1 MEGGGGPYKHKDG
14 SPIIIRSGYEKN
26 IHPPPPAKFSTLA
39 YLCLCLNAAALKYC
53 ELTDGPTLLRL
64 TEEDSLI
71 EDLTAVLLSLAS
83 ILLFVTGRME
93 RKSLRRWIYVMGSIV
108 ALFVAGEEISWGQR
122 IFGYPTPDWIAEK
135 NDQNE
140 FNLHNLYFLNDSLQ
154 DGFRYG
160 LQLLC
165 MMACMAFLTGRERI
179 RGVPVPSILLTLGLL
194 AILSYDYAFYRPD
207 FPVFTLR
214 TLSRTPNTLICL
226 IIIFALFCRQY
237 ELLIFSAAAI
247 LLSLTLAVVN
257 HLEISPIVVYLARG
271 EVVEYL
277 TTLGI
282 FCYSLELFLNQ
293 KPFLQAYH
301 LVRRSTPDQGRASI
315 GLFFRRLVHPVGRR
329 SSCVPDPH
337 PPGNSSRPF
346 WLAIPALS
354 ISISIGLMSS
364 AYVTFWSRG
373 TYATELAQEIAS
385 REPIIRS
392 HFNVYLSQNRI
403 IYNRGHCSQH
413 DISRSFFLYVIPTNL
428 HESPIARRFTFSEY
442 GTTLYRHGRMISC
455 FLVYPLPMWG
465 IVSIWTGQESL
476 WEAVTPVDQHADGG
490 RGPADR
496 FERDA
501 DRSIT
506 RAHRRMYDAVVS
518 REPRVRSVFNVYLY
532 DRTLIFVKEPC
543 LRSDVE
549 AAFFLHVEPVDN
561 ASLPLYRRARRF
573 DFDNLDFRFSKFG
586 TVFDDKCIAF
596 VPVPAYDISRIVS
609 GQYTSEKRLW
619 QVEIPFH
626 NK

>member
-1 MEGGGGPYKHKDG
+1 MKKYF
-14 SPIIIRSGYEKN
+14 
-26 IHPPPPAKFSTLA
+26 PPPWQFSALA
-39 YLCLCLNAAALKYC
+39 YLCVCLNAGVLKYY
-53 ELTDGPTLLRL
+53 ELTDEPTFTRL
-64 TEEDSLI
+64 VAEDSLI
-71 EDLTAVLLSLAS
+71 ENLTAVLLSSAG

-93 RKSLRRWIYVMGSIV
+93 RKALRRWIYVLGGIV
-108 ALFVAGEEISWGQR
+108 ALFIAGEEISWGQR

-135 NDQNE
+135 NAQNE
-140 FNLHNLYFLNDSLQ
+140 FNLHNLYFFNNSSKH
-154 DGFRYG
+154 GFRYG

-214 TLSRTPNTLICL
+214 TLSGTPNTLICL

-247 LLSLTLAVVN
+247 LLSLALAVVN
-257 HLEISPIVVYLARG
+257 HLESPPIAVGFSRR

-277 TTLGI
+277 ITLAI
-282 FCYSLELFLNQ
+282 FCYSSELFLNQ

-329 SSCVPDPH
+329 LSCVPDPH

-364 AYVTFWSRG
+364 AYVTFWSRE

-403 IYNRGHCSQH
+403 IYNREHCSQH
-413 DISRSFFLYVIPTNL
+413 DISRSFFLYVMPTNL

-442 GTTLYRHGRMISC
+442 GTALYRNASYWDGARNRKRRSC
-455 FLVYPLPMWG
+455 FLVYPLPMWE
-465 IVSIWTGQESL
+465 IVSIWTGQESSQESI
-476 WEAVTPVDQHADGG
+476 WGAVTPVDQHADGG
-490 RGPADR
+490 GEPADR

-518 REPRVRSVFNVYLY
+518 REPRVRSVFSVYLY

-561 ASLPLYRRARRF
+561 ASLPLYRRARRLN
-573 DFDNLDFRFSKFG
+573 FDNLDFRFSKFG
-586 TVFDDKCIAF
+586 TVFDDRCIAF